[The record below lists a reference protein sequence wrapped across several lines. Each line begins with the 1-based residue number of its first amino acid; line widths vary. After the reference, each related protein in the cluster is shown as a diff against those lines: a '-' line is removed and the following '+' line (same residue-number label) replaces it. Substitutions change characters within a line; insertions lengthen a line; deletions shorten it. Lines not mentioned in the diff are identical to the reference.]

1 MKELLITS
9 SVLILVLTGL
19 RFLFRGKISR
29 RLQYALWGLVLLRLL
44 LPISLPQASFSVMSG
59 AEALGH
65 RIELQ

>member
-29 RLQYALWGLVLLRLL
+29 RLQYALW
-44 LPISLPQASFSVMSG
+44 SSG
-59 AEALGH
+59 AASPAAAHLPAPIVFQRHE
-65 RIELQ
+65 RC